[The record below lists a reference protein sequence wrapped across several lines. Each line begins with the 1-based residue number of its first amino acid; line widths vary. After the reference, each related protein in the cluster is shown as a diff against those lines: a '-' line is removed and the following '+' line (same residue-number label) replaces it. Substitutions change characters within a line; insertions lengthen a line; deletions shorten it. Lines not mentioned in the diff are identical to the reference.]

1 MVNKSSNNRSVRK
14 TKKIL
19 TNNLITLLK
28 KKPINQISV
37 KELTDLCD
45 LNRGTFYLHYKDIY
59 DMIECLENEIIEDLH
74 KILNDCKL
82 NRPLDLLVPLFSYI
96 YENRDLTMV
105 LIGEHGDISFS
116 SKLIE
121 IVKIYCF
128 DTWKKEFKIN
138 DDEIYEIYFKFITSG
153 FLGVCDMWHNSSFN
167 IQPHKLAILVDEI
180 ISSGIL
186 NKNNSIHS

>member
-82 NRPLDLLVPLFSYI
+82 NRPLDLLDPMFSYI
-96 YENRDLTMV
+96 VENRD
-105 LIGEHGDISFS
+105 
-116 SKLIE
+116 
-121 IVKIYCF
+121 
-128 DTWKKEFKIN
+128 
-138 DDEIYEIYFKFITSG
+138 
-153 FLGVCDMWHNSSFN
+153 
-167 IQPHKLAILVDEI
+167 
-180 ISSGIL
+180 
-186 NKNNSIHS
+186 